1 MSRRPDLQKSDT
13 ISATMANGENSDVIG
28 FIASTVET
36 IRDQMATKD
45 ELANAVARLDGRIDS
60 LSEKL
65 DASTTIITGNFEQIH
80 FRLDTV
86 EHSISSRFEYV
97 EGELSRLRSAV
108 YLLGKD
114 QPDVLRLLGRRE
126 N

>member
-1 MSRRPDLQKSDT
+1 MLRRPVLQKSDR
-13 ISATMANGENSDVIG
+13 ISATMANGENGDVIS

-45 ELANAVARLDGRIDS
+45 ELANAVSRLDGRIDS

-65 DASTTIITGNFEQIH
+65 DASTTIITGNLEQVH
-80 FRLDTV
+80 FRLDTL

-97 EGELSRLRSAV
+97 EGELSRLGSAV

-114 QPDVLRLLGRRE
+114 QPDVLRLLGRQE